1 MSATIGINDLK
12 FTIFASGHDYTLADS
27 GDGDVQIFSHP
38 FVPLNSVNYAGQYYF
53 LVPDENG
60 DPLDCVK
67 DDIAHC
73 TFTPALGSTFDTEG
87 ETTVEVHY
95 HREYIYDEE
104 TLVVDKTVSQVIQV
118 VNHGSVVDQTN
129 NLDVYSDGYGFIR
142 PLTVNGVEVKDY
154 TIEQRNA
161 VTKVSS
167 FPWRAT
173 GLGSGTIYHFF
184 TSTNLTDIS
193 EWKYA
198 DVSKCT
204 KLVCLF
210 AGCRSLSDISAIADW
225 DVSNVTYI
233 YEFLSYSNISS
244 LKALEKW
251 NVSKCTSLEN
261 AFMNFIGSKLD
272 GLEHWDVSN
281 VTNMKMVFDHNENL
295 TDASAIANWD
305 VSKVQRIDNG
315 FTASKLTNT
324 NAFALWNVASLKN
337 MQAIF
342 KLCEH
347 LTDLSGLSNWQADII
362 NISEAFANCYALRD
376 LSGVHGLNVAS
387 VTDFHE
393 VFSFCEYVTT
403 LDGLDEWDVS
413 NGTNFY
419 RMFKGC
425 PWISDISAIANWDM
439 SNAQNMYE
447 MFMGCAWTTDVD
459 DLVDWRLTSIQNIE
473 GMFKNNN
480 GCYSSLL
487 GKRLTYDAYYY
498 YDYDG
503 NQMTHVGVEDDDH
516 PLTYP
521 TYDADKASG
530 WIASGTGY
538 NAFDNRWV
546 NVPAW
551 N

>member
-12 FTIFASGHDYTLADS
+12 FVIFASGHDYTLADS

-73 TFTPALGSTFDTEG
+73 EFTPALGSVFATEG

-142 PLTVNGVEVKDY
+142 PLTVNGVEAKDY
-154 TIEQRNA
+154 TITQKNA

-173 GLGSGTIYHFF
+173 GLGAGKLYHFF

-193 EWKYA
+193 EWAFA

-204 KLVCLF
+204 HFHLLF
-210 AGCRSLSDISAIADW
+210 AGDRNLSDISAVAEW
-225 DVSNVTYI
+225 DTSNVTELYNLV
-233 YEFLSYSNISS
+233 EYSNITS
-244 LKALEKW
+244 LKALAKW
-251 NVSKCTSLEN
+251 NTSKVTSLEM
-261 AFMNFIGSKLD
+261 AFAVYMGTSLE
-272 GLEHWDVSN
+272 GLEHWDTSN
-281 VTNMKMVFDHNENL
+281 VTNMKQFVQGAEYL
-295 TDASAIANWD
+295 TDVSALSAWD
-305 VSKVQRIDNG
+305 MSKVTTLYYAFNNTRI
-315 FTASKLTNT
+315 SNT
-324 NAFALWNVASLKN
+324 NAFALWHVPALKIIEG
-337 MQAIF
+337 IF
-342 KLCEH
+342 KICDRLV
-347 LTDLSGLSNWQADII
+347 DLSGLSNWVAEITEI
-362 NISEAFANCYALRD
+362 KNAFEGCTAMSD
-376 LSGVHGLNVAS
+376 VSGVHGLDVHLVTNFTS
-387 VTDFHE
+387 VFE
-393 VFSFCEYVTT
+393 GCWKLLN

-419 RMFKGC
+419 RMFRGC
-425 PWISDISAIANWDM
+425 PWLSDLSGIANWDM
-439 SNAQNMYE
+439 SHASNLAE
-447 MFMGCAWTTDVD
+447 MFNACNSILTVD
-459 DLVDWRLTSIQNIE
+459 DLANWRLYTTALSAMLTANYL
-473 GMFKNNN
+473 
-480 GCYSSLL
+480 CYSSLL
-487 GKRLTYDAYYY
+487 GKWLLQTTYYY
-498 YDYDG
+498 FDYAG
-503 NQMTHVGVEDDDH
+503 NQYASTGVWDAEH
-516 PLTYP
+516 PLSYP
-521 TYDADKASG
+521 TYNADKASLWG
-530 WIASGTGY
+530 ISGSNIG
-538 NAFDNRWV
+538 AFDNKWTNR
-546 NVPAW
+546 PAW